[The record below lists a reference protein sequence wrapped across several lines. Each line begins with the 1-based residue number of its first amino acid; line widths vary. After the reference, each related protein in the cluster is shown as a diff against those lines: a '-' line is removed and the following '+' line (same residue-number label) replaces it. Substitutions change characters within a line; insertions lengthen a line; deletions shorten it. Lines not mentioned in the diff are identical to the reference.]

1 MGSRLTK
8 IGVSYYKGIGRE
20 PVLIDFSKRVNVLVG
35 QNHSG
40 KTSVIQALGHLIN
53 GLERDRH
60 KFKSDLNKTNRHFLD
75 EEHNFRFILFGEDPE
90 KPIIGEE
97 TEIWFEYHVEKNNEV
112 RVLASS
118 VKKYLGENI
127 NVLDRRV
134 NVPVNTGSN
143 YDAFLSQEGIHFLK
157 RISRH
162 FPSLIPIDSKREV
175 GQDVI
180 DMLFTG
186 AAPELEEIEM
196 AGKEAAFKTMVKKHA
211 YLPGFNDLYVA
222 TKSKRLL
229 FKLDYLDSPLPI
241 ESHGSSLTD
250 MLHFIHLIM
259 ENKNCLICIEEPEV
273 HLHPKLQREL
283 LSILLHDKSNRYLIA
298 THSNVFM
305 QFNDDINVI
314 HLSMKSGVVQS
325 NRIETD
331 GSARKLLDDLGYK
344 VSDFLVANY
353 IIWVE
358 GISDRIYIRKW
369 LQIIRPELK
378 EGVDFAFLF
387 YSETGGIHL
396 TLEDRDSEVDS
407 VNILKINPRCIIV
420 FDSDKESDEDDIIEW
435 KQRLSEECNEKNIP
449 FVFTEGREIENY
461 ISADTI
467 KEYVAAITDEDVEI
481 EFGKYDDIKELMKA
495 QKEKYKK
502 NIPSRKI
509 PLARALAPYINKNNI
524 RSEAKKLASL
534 LVRGIDTNEP

>member
-1 MGSRLTK
+1 MDVQITK
-8 IGVSYYKGIGRE
+8 IGVSYFKGIGGD
-20 PVLIDFSKRVNVLVG
+20 PVLIDLTKRVNVLVG

-40 KTSVIQALGHLIN
+40 KTSVIQALGHLFN
-53 GLERDRH
+53 NLDRGAP
-60 KFKSDLNKTNRHFLD
+60 KFKSDIEKTNRHFLNED
-75 EEHNFRFILFGEDPE
+75 QNFNFIISAGDPE
-90 KPIIGEE
+90 KLIKGEE
-97 TEIWFEYHVEKNNEV
+97 TEIWFEYQVEKNNTL

-118 VKKYLGENI
+118 VKKYLGQSI
-127 NVLDRRV
+127 DILDRRV
-134 NVPVNTGSN
+134 SVPVSSGSN
-143 YDAFLSQEGIHFLK
+143 YDTFISQEGIRFLQ
-157 RISRH
+157 RISKSY
-162 FPSLIPIDSKREV
+162 PTLITIDSRRDIRKET
-175 GQDVI
+175 I
-180 DMLFTG
+180 DMLSTG
-186 AAPELEEIEM
+186 AAPELEEIEI
-196 AGKEAAFKTMVKKHA
+196 AGKEAAFKEMVRKHA
-211 YLPGFNDLYVA
+211 DVPGFNDLYVA
-222 TKSKRLL
+222 TRTKRLL
-229 FKLDYLDSPLPI
+229 FNVDHIDSPLPI
-241 ESHGSSLTD
+241 ESHGSSLID
-250 MLHFIHLIM
+250 MLYFTHLLID
-259 ENKNCLICIEEPEV
+259 NKNCLICIEEPEV
-273 HLHPKLQREL
+273 HLHPRLQREL
-283 LSILLHDKSNRYLIA
+283 RSILLHDKSNKYLLT
-298 THSNVFM
+298 THSNIFM
-305 QFNDDINVI
+305 QFDDDINVI

-325 NRIETD
+325 NIIETD

-344 VSDFLVANY
+344 ASDFLVANY

-396 TLEDRDSEVDS
+396 TLEDRDSEIDS

-467 KEYVAAITDEDVEI
+467 KEYVAVITDEDVEI

-495 QKEKYKK
+495 QNEKYKK

-509 PLARALAPYINKNNI
+509 PLARALAPYINKKNI

-534 LVRGIDTNEP
+534 LVRGIDNNEP